1 LTKYITGARE
11 KGAIPVL
18 VTSVHRRNFDNTG
31 KVVNSLGDYPNSVI
45 QLAQKLD
52 VPLINLW
59 EKTGKLYESFGP
71 EASKQLFVWFKPNEN
86 ENYPDGIEDN
96 THFCQYGAEKI
107 AELVIEGIKELQP
120 SITKF
125 IK

>member
-1 LTKYITGARE
+1 LTQYITGARE

-18 VTSVHRRNFDNTG
+18 VTSVHRRNFDHTG

-71 EASKQLFVWFKPNEN
+71 ESSKQLFVWFKPNEN
-86 ENYPDGIEDN
+86 ENYPNGIEDN
-96 THFCQYGAEKI
+96 THFCQYGAKKI
-107 AELVIEGIKELQP
+107 AEQVIEGVKELQLP
-120 SITKF
+120 ITKF